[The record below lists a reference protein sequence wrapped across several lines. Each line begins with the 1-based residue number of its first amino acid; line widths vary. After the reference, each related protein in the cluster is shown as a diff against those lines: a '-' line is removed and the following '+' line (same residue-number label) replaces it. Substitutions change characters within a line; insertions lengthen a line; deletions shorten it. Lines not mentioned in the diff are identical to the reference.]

1 MGLRICM
8 LVLPNRWFEKPRQ
21 RVAGRP
27 TGRPV
32 TRQPRPRQRP
42 KPTPIVAPRPLKSAR
57 LSVAEAGR
65 RARQPVAAL
74 VASVGSRCRRAAR
87 RGGRCGFF
95 RGEAAQAL
103 RRRGIGGGEKIE
115 RAPPPRG
122 VARGAAQRGGGGERR
137 GSRRGRPP
145 RRAAP
150 LPPYPPRPRA

>member
-74 VASVGSRCRRAAR
+74 VASVGSRCRLAAR

-103 RRRGIGGGEKIE
+103 RRRGIGGGGE
-115 RAPPPRG
+115 RERGDPP
-122 VARGAAQRGGGGERR
+122 RGGGGGGGHPGGGGGRR
-137 GSRRGRPP
+137 GARGGG
-145 RRAAP
+145 
-150 LPPYPPRPRA
+150 

>member
-103 RRRGIGGGEKIE
+103 RRRGIGGGEKDS
-115 RAPPPRG
+115 RAPPPGG
-122 VARGAAQRGGGGERR
+122 VGGGGGNGGGGGER
-137 GSRRGRPP
+137 GGGGGGRQAG
-145 RRAAP
+145 R
-150 LPPYPPRPRA
+150 